1 MHINKL
7 SFQNLRGLELIA
19 LDPSKSL
26 NFIVGPNNAGK
37 TTILESIYL
46 LSCSKTFRGTHLDK
60 MIQNGKNCFKIV
72 SKISDNNLNDSICIE
87 KSLKSPKI
95 STINNN
101 KVSTKECLCKLPVI
115 SLCFGV
121 ENLFNFVLI
130 LLLTVFDLLMKFQVK
145 DKVKLIAPVSYLKTS
160 DNMPMLRPP
169 DLVAIEEIGEI
180 LSIKSL
186 DVVEVK
192 FRRGSFLID
201 IEKIEKI

>member
-1 MHINKL
+1 
-7 SFQNLRGLELIA
+7 
-19 LDPSKSL
+19 
-26 NFIVGPNNAGK
+26 
-37 TTILESIYL
+37 
-46 LSCSKTFRGTHLDK
+46 
-60 MIQNGKNCFKIV
+60 
-72 SKISDNNLNDSICIE
+72 
-87 KSLKSPKI
+87 
-95 STINNN
+95 
-101 KVSTKECLCKLPVI
+101 
-115 SLCFGV
+115 
-121 ENLFNFVLI
+121 
-130 LLLTVFDLLMKFQVK
+130 MKFQVK